1 MEFSSLIPSL
11 LIITAVICLHLQAPI
26 TELRGLTLQE
36 GVIDMNLF
44 SLFIRKD
51 NLVLSIFA
59 FELF

>member
-1 MEFSSLIPSL
+1 M
-11 LIITAVICLHLQAPI
+11 QAAI
-26 TELRGLTLQE
+26 TELQGLTFHE